1 MSEFNPSP
9 AKAQAPFRVVLP
21 DGSIGELPSMSVLPY
36 RYLSRIGQAASL
48 LKMNSETA
56 TLRGQEIM
64 AEVQLQI
71 LDRYL
76 PGATDVWTREQVEAV
91 MSAWADHSKASL
103 GESQAS

>member
-1 MSEFNPSP
+1 MSEFNPAP
-9 AKAQAPFRVVLP
+9 AEAQAPFRVVLP
-21 DGSIGELPSMSVLPY
+21 DGSIGELPAMGVLPY

-48 LKMNSETA
+48 LKMSSETA
-56 TLRGQEIM
+56 TLRGQEMM
-64 AEVQLQI
+64 AEVQTQI

-76 PGATDVWTREQVEAV
+76 PGAADLWTRTQVEAV